1 MLVGHDDDDRG
12 NEFGDDDNNGV
23 GDGVEELTVGKE
35 ADKEV
40 KKGEGGHSMSPVCQ
54 HSTILIKLRFR

>member
-23 GDGVEELTVGKE
+23 GDGVE
-35 ADKEV
+35 AHCR
-40 KKGEGGHSMSPVCQ
+40 EGG
-54 HSTILIKLRFR
+54 R